1 MAPRTGSGR
10 LDLPRSPRP
19 HWCWPG
25 GASRRPSP
33 SHWASDCLP
42 ATAQGVAL
50 LVQMASST
58 TGGLARSATR
68 PRGGTRLVRS
78 AAAAPYGR
86 VSSIAKGTL
95 GESAFEVLR
104 DAILTGRLFSGQRLV
119 ETKLASE
126 LGISRGPLREGLAL
140 LQKDGL
146 IEVVPR
152 RGRFVLAFTE
162 PAVEEFYGM
171 RLVLETYAV
180 GLVIASLNDEKLRT
194 LDRAAQRLER
204 AEEVGVAAKVI
215 AADLAFHESLYDLS
229 GHELL
234 RAIWK
239 DTMASKLRLLIYL
252 TVRDK
257 YDPPPKASHAALVAA
272 IRRRDLKAAEEFV
285 ADHIDDSLRRALAA
299 IATEDDVPAVSSG
312 AALA

>member
-1 MAPRTGSGR
+1 
-10 LDLPRSPRP
+10 
-19 HWCWPG
+19 
-25 GASRRPSP
+25 
-33 SHWASDCLP
+33 
-42 ATAQGVAL
+42 
-50 LVQMASST
+50 MASST
-58 TGGLARSATR
+58 SDGLATVATR
-68 PRGGTRLVRS
+68 QRGGTGLVRS
-78 AAAAPYGR
+78 VAPAAPYGR
-86 VSSIAKGTL
+86 VGSIPKGTL

-119 ETKLASE
+119 ETKLAAE
-126 LGISRGPLREGLAL
+126 LGISRGPLREALAL

-162 PAVEEFYGM
+162 PAVEEFYRL

-180 GLVIASLNDEKLRT
+180 GLVIESLNDEKLRF
-194 LDRAAQRLER
+194 LERAAQRLER
-204 AEEVGVAAKVI
+204 AEEVGVANKVI
-215 AADLAFHESLYDLS
+215 AADLEFHESLYDLS
-229 GHELL
+229 GHQLL

-239 DTMASKLRLLIYL
+239 DTMASKLRLLIHL

-257 YDPPPKASHAALVAA
+257 YDPPPKASHGALVAA

-285 ADHIDDSLRRALAA
+285 ADHIDDSLRRALDA
-299 IATEDDVPAVSSG
+299 IGTEDGVTASLSA

>member
-1 MAPRTGSGR
+1 M
-10 LDLPRSPRP
+10 
-19 HWCWPG
+19 
-25 GASRRPSP
+25 
-33 SHWASDCLP
+33 
-42 ATAQGVAL
+42 V
-50 LVQMASST
+50 
-58 TGGLARSATR
+58 RSATA
-68 PRGGTRLVRS
+68 T
-78 AAAAPYGR
+78 APYGR
-86 VSSIAKGTL
+86 VGSIPKGTL

-126 LGISRGPLREGLAL
+126 LGISRGPLREALAL

-162 PAVEEFYGM
+162 PAVEEFYRM

-180 GLVIASLNDEKLRT
+180 GLVIESLNDDKLRT

-204 AEEVGVAAKVI
+204 VEEVGGASRVI
-215 AADLAFHESLYDLS
+215 AADIEFHESLYDLS
-229 GHELL
+229 GNQLL

-257 YDPPPKASHAALVAA
+257 YDPPPKASHGALVTA
-272 IRRRDLKAAEEFV
+272 IRSRDLKAAEEFV

-299 IATEDDVPAVSSG
+299 IGTEDGETASSSAG
-312 AALA
+312 AGA

>member
-1 MAPRTGSGR
+1 V
-10 LDLPRSPRP
+10 LFRS
-19 HWCWPG
+19 
-25 GASRRPSP
+25 
-33 SHWASDCLP
+33 
-42 ATAQGVAL
+42 
-50 LVQMASST
+50 
-58 TGGLARSATR
+58 
-68 PRGGTRLVRS
+68 
-78 AAAAPYGR
+78 
-86 VSSIAKGTL
+86 TL

-180 GLVIASLNDEKLRT
+180 GLVISSLDDEKLRI

-215 AADLAFHESLYDLS
+215 AADLAFHESLYELS
-229 GHELL
+229 GHQLL
-234 RAIWK
+234 KAIWH

-257 YDPPPKASHAALVAA
+257 YDPPPKASHGALVAA
-272 IRRRDLKAAEEFV
+272 IRRRDLKAAQEFV

-299 IATEDDVPAVSSG
+299 IGTDDEVAAASSG
-312 AALA
+312 ASRA

>member
-1 MAPRTGSGR
+1 
-10 LDLPRSPRP
+10 
-19 HWCWPG
+19 
-25 GASRRPSP
+25 
-33 SHWASDCLP
+33 
-42 ATAQGVAL
+42 
-50 LVQMASST
+50 MASST
-58 TGGLARSATR
+58 SNRLARAATR
-68 PRGGTRLVRS
+68 QRGGARLVRS

-86 VSSIAKGTL
+86 VGSIPKGTL

-126 LGISRGPLREGLAL
+126 LGISRGPLREALAL

-162 PAVEEFYGM
+162 PAVEEFYRL

-180 GLVIASLNDEKLRT
+180 GLVIASLDEEKLRT
-194 LDRAAQRLER
+194 LERAAQRLER

-215 AADLAFHESLYDLS
+215 AADLEFHESLYDLS
-229 GHELL
+229 GHQLL

-257 YDPPPKASHAALVAA
+257 YDPPPKASHGALVAA
-272 IRRRDLKAAEEFV
+272 IRRRDIKAAEEFV

-299 IATEDDVPAVSSG
+299 IGTDDAETESASE

>member
-1 MAPRTGSGR
+1 M
-10 LDLPRSPRP
+10 
-19 HWCWPG
+19 
-25 GASRRPSP
+25 
-33 SHWASDCLP
+33 
-42 ATAQGVAL
+42 
-50 LVQMASST
+50 
-58 TGGLARSATR
+58 ARSA
-68 PRGGTRLVRS
+68 

-86 VSSIAKGTL
+86 VGSIPKGTL

-126 LGISRGPLREGLAL
+126 LGISRGPLREALAL

-171 RLVLETYAV
+171 RSVLESYAV
-180 GLVIASLNDEKLRT
+180 ALVISSLDEEKLRV
-194 LDRAAQRLER
+194 LEKAAQRLER
-204 AEEVGVAAKVI
+204 AEEGGVAARVI

-229 GHELL
+229 GHQLL

-239 DTMASKLRLLIYL
+239 DTMASKLRLLIHL

-257 YDPPPKASHAALVAA
+257 YDPPPKASHGALVSA
-272 IRRRDLKAAEEFV
+272 IRRRDLAAAEEFV
-285 ADHIDDSLRRALAA
+285 ADHIDDSLRRALDA
-299 IATEDDVPAVSSG
+299 IGKDDMLPASSAE